1 MNIRML
7 SKSRYFTTAAV
18 TTVLLTTSGA
28 YARPHSPPHI
38 NFDMV
43 VSKGAATC
51 LPNAKARVEVVS
63 NGDVE
68 DMYIFA
74 SGLPPKTG
82 FDFFVIQVPKAPF
95 GLAWYQG
102 DVETNAEGNAF
113 QHFKGRFNIETFAFA
128 QGPAPA
134 PNIFPDPPFP
144 DATVNPTT
152 DPVQMYHLGMW
163 FNSFKDAQNAGCPA
177 TQTPFNGEHDAGLQ
191 VLNTSNFP
199 DAQGPLL
206 NLK

>member
-1 MNIRML
+1 MNMRVL
-7 SKSRYFTTAAV
+7 TKSRYLSTAAA
-18 TTVLLTTSGA
+18 TVVCLTTSGA
-28 YARPHSPPHI
+28 YAQPHSPPHI

-51 LPNAKARVEVVS
+51 LPNAKARVEIVS
-63 NGDVE
+63 NGGVE

-134 PNIFPDPPFP
+134 PNTFPDPPFP
-144 DATVNPTT
+144 DATVNPST
-152 DPVQMYHLGMW
+152 DPIQMYHLGMW

-177 TQTPFNGEHDAGLQ
+177 TQTPFNGEHNAGLQ

-199 DAQGPLL
+199 DAEGPLL
-206 NLK
+206 KLK

>member
-1 MNIRML
+1 MHVAIGY
-7 SKSRYFTTAAV
+7 YFD
-18 TTVLLTTSGA
+18 S
-28 YARPHSPPHI
+28 
-38 NFDMV
+38 
-43 VSKGAATC
+43 C
-51 LPNAKARVEVVS
+51 LGIGKT
-63 NGDVE
+63 G
-68 DMYIFA
+68 

-134 PNIFPDPPFP
+134 QNTFPDPPFP

-163 FNSFKDAQNAGCPA
+163 FNSFKDAQKCWLPR
-177 TQTPFNGEHDAGLQ
+177 DADSIQ
-191 VLNTSNFP
+191 WR
-199 DAQGPLL
+199 A
-206 NLK
+206 